1 MDNIRIIMP
10 TDKSGGYRFAAE
22 EFASLAMAVT
32 GCSLPLTEC
41 DDGVSDL
48 VLIGS
53 DAVNSVV
60 EELLLAGK
68 IPSFSFRFSSDDY
81 EIVSHNI
88 GSRRVLIL
96 AGGRLRS
103 TIYAVYTYFERYL
116 GCRWFWD
123 GDIIPRADALP
134 MEGIS
139 LTESPRFE
147 YRGLRYFA
155 HRALH
160 RFQAEHWDLEDWKR
174 EIRWMLK
181 KRLNLFML
189 RIGTDDLFQRAFPND
204 AAYPPDEGIANPGK
218 RGYNERTTAWPLK
231 YRGELRE
238 QILKYAFE
246 RDLMHPEDCGTIT
259 HWYSPTPRDFMLKVK
274 PETFV
279 QAGKQYT
286 GNIET
291 LVWDIRKPE
300 NFDRY
305 MHLTDT
311 HAREFGRPELFHTIG
326 FAERMFSNDREV
338 NMRMKQHIYNK
349 TSEYIERKYP
359 GSKLLVASWDM
370 WCKYTD
376 DEVRALT
383 ARLNPANTIFL
394 DYTSD
399 TVQYN
404 NFRRWGLMGKFP
416 YIIGIFH
423 GFSRNSEIRGNYS
436 LTDKCIS
443 DVEDDGMCKGLIFW
457 PELSHSDTFMLE
469 YFTSNAWS
477 PSHISQDERIERFCR
492 DRYGEHAD
500 IFAKI
505 WRAILPV
512 ASLMHWSMDDEN
524 YDDPF
529 ELWTFPERVL
539 EMHEQGKDFCKKFDL
554 KKLDAYRQSVADML
568 SSLALL
574 TPITEQEARDII
586 DIARTAIGRYTHGA
600 LLAALYTE
608 DKSTLDKCKASVMS
622 LTEIMWEL
630 LTTSEEYSMLATCN
644 RMARTHK
651 INPAFHETIKQNA
664 SNFYHRSCYMEQV
677 RSLYI
682 PELEII
688 FDWIKAGK
696 PDTASYRERLATVY
710 EHYEKTPLDEL
721 AQHER
726 FEQSEVLKK
735 AENAIKCKL

>member
-1 MDNIRIIMP
+1 MKDIKIVLP
-10 TDKSGGYRFAAE
+10 ADKSTGYRFAAE
-22 EFASLAMAVT
+22 EFASLARQIT
-32 GCSLPLTEC
+32 GLELPLIEC

-60 EELLLAGK
+60 EQLLLARK
-68 IPSFSFRFSSDDY
+68 IPNFSFRFSSDDF
-81 EIVSHNI
+81 EIVSYDI
-88 GSRRVLIL
+88 DGRSILIL

-123 GDIIPRADALP
+123 ADIIPKCDTLP
-134 MEGIS
+134 MKNINLS
-139 LTESPRFE
+139 ESPRFE

-181 KRLNLFML
+181 KKLNLFML
-189 RIGTDDLFQRAFPND
+189 RIGTDDLFQRAFPED
-204 AAYPPDEGIANPGK
+204 AAYPCDEGIANPGK

-231 YRGELRE
+231 YRGEMRE
-238 QILKYAFE
+238 EILKYAFE

-279 QAGKQYT
+279 QAGTQYA

-291 LVWDIRKPE
+291 LVWDVRKQE
-300 NFDRY
+300 NFERY

-311 HAREFGRPELFHTIG
+311 HVKEFGRPELFHTIG
-326 FAERMFSNDREV
+326 FAERMFSNDREE

-349 TSEYIERKYP
+349 TCEYINRKYP
-359 GSKLLVASWDM
+359 GSKMLIASWDM

-383 ARLNPANTIFL
+383 KRLNPENTIFF

-404 NFRRWGLMGKFP
+404 NFRRWGLVGEFP
-416 YIIGIFH
+416 YVIGIFH
-423 GFSRNSEIRGNYS
+423 GFSRNSEIRGNYA

-443 DVEDDGMCKGLIFW
+443 DVSADEKCKGLIFW

-469 YFTSNAWS
+469 YFTDNAWR
-477 PSHISQDERIERFCR
+477 PSSISFEQRIERFVH
-492 DRYGEHAD
+492 DRYGDREGTFIDAWRS
-500 IFAKI
+500 IF
-505 WRAILPV
+505 PV

-524 YDDPF
+524 YEDPF

-539 EMHEQGKDFCKKFDL
+539 EMHRDGRDFCKKFNLEALAEHKD
-554 KKLDAYRQSVADML
+554 SISDML
-568 SSLALL
+568 QRIAS
-574 TPITEQEARDII
+574 TETVSDVESRDML
-586 DIARTAIGRYTHGA
+586 DIARTAIGRYIHGEFLKA
-600 LLAALYTE
+600 LIADDE
-608 DKSTLDKCKASVMS
+608 KVVKSCKQNVLE
-622 LTEIMWEL
+622 LTEAMWEL
-630 LTTSEEYSMLATCN
+630 LTTDDEYSMLATCE
-644 RMARTHK
+644 RMARTHS
-651 INPAFHETIKQNA
+651 INPEFYNTIKENA
-664 SNFYHRSCYMEQV
+664 SNFYHRSCYMEQI

-688 FDWIKAGK
+688 FDWIDAGMQ
-696 PDTASYRERLATVY
+696 DEQTYRDRLSKVY
-710 EHYEKTPLDEL
+710 EKYKKTPLHEL
-721 AQHER
+721 ANHDDFDR
-726 FEQSEVLKK
+726 SSVLIK
-735 AENAIKCKL
+735 ASKIIKRT